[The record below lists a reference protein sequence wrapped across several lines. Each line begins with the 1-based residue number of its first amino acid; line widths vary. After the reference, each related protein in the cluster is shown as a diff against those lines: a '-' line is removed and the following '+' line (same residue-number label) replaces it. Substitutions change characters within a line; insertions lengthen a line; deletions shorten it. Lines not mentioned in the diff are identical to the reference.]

1 MRLNLVRLTM
11 TILFLM
17 GLVNLSSS
25 QNCFNTGLNNTVVNL
40 PCGQNCVNVPV
51 RIPHLKAT
59 TDYRVAPRPY
69 TPYAYVT
76 PGGNVPTEIYVDD
89 QFSHLLSLPFNF
101 CFYGNTYNQF
111 VIGSNGVVTFDA
123 TKADCKNDWDLRTNP
138 IPFIGTGTCASQ
150 SDEQYPPLAIF
161 GVFHDIDPNS
171 APPPGRKIEWRVE
184 GSAPCRRL
192 IVSFNEVPLFG
203 DEDSIHTSQ
212 IVMYESTGVIDVF
225 IKDKPTDPGDWN
237 DNLAILGVQK
247 DATLATAAPG
257 KNATVWN
264 EHNTA
269 YTFVPSGG
277 ASRFVRCEVL
287 DINHNFIAL
296 GDTTTTVQGML
307 DVTFPSFCP
316 TANTERFVI
325 RTTFAA
331 CDGPGTQLVSLDTI
345 TVNKSTL
352 LATATMTQTACGATG
367 TGTITV
373 TVPPVSGTGPFTY
386 TLDGGTPVTG
396 PSPYTFTGLLGGPH
410 TILVTNADGSCS
422 STVNI
427 TVTSTGVLATTVI
440 PAPTNCVGSP
450 SGTITVNAP
459 NSIAPL
465 TYTLTPEATPTAPV
479 VQTGNNVFTGLAP
492 GNYFVSVVDAAGCRA
507 TNIPVTVTQGPALQ
521 VTATPYATSCTGAN
535 NGRIEIS
542 VPGGTPTI
550 EYRINFGPWQTSNI
564 FSGLAPG
571 TYFIDVRDGAGCTAS
586 FIPVTVD
593 AGTGT
598 VTGTAVATATS
609 CAGVNNGTITVTP
622 TNGSGPY
629 EYNINGGTWQSSNVF
644 TGLAPGNYTV
654 LIRENGL
661 CTSVNISVTVT
672 AGSGLTATLTPTG
685 TTCAGVNNGQIV
697 VNVTSTNG
705 TAPYTYTLDGGT
717 PVTGQPSPYTFTG
730 VASGSHSVTVRDANG
745 CTTTAAVT
753 TTVAAGAGLTA
764 TLTPTGTTCAGVSN
778 GQIVVNVTSANGT
791 APFSYTLDGGTPV
804 TGQPSPYTFTGVA
817 SGSHSVTVRD
827 ANGCTTTAA
836 VTTNVAA
843 GAGLTAT
850 LTPTGTTCAGV
861 SNGQIVV
868 NVTSANGTAPFSYTL
883 DGGTPVTGQPSPYTF
898 TGVAS
903 GSHSVTVRDAN
914 GCTTTAAV
922 TTTVAAGAG
931 LTATITPTGTTCA
944 GVNNGQIAVAV
955 TGTNGTAPYSYTLD
969 GGTPVT
975 GQPANYTFTNVSSG
989 SHTVVVRDANGCST
1003 SAALTTN
1010 VASGAGLTA
1019 TLTPTGTTCP
1029 GVTNGQIAVAV
1040 TGTNGTA
1047 PYSYTLDGGT
1057 PVTGQPANYT
1067 FTNVAAG
1074 SHSVTITDANGCAT
1088 AAAIT
1093 TTVATGTGYTATVTP
1108 SPTGCAGVNNGQI
1121 TVQPQAPGTA
1131 PFTFELNP
1139 GAIIQTGNT
1148 ATFTGLA
1155 PATNYVVTVRDAN
1168 GCTYTSS
1175 AVTVTSG
1182 TGLIASATTQA
1193 TSCSGI
1199 NNGQITVTT
1208 NGTAPFSFV
1217 LDGGTP
1223 VTGNSPYTFTGLA
1236 AGAHTISIT
1245 DGSGCITTTP
1255 VNATIATGT
1264 GFTATSTVSNVSC
1277 SGGNDGSIIVTIGTA
1292 GTAPYTYLLNG
1303 TVAPG
1308 GTTATSATFSGLAA
1322 STNNYVVI
1330 TDNAGCTFRIDNI
1343 NITQPPVLAATAA
1356 TQAAKCNGAADGQ
1369 ITFTATGG
1377 TTPYEYSLNSTTWQP
1392 GNTFTV
1398 AAGGYTVYVRDAKG
1412 CIFSVA
1418 NVTVTQPNVLN
1429 ATVSAVTPAT
1439 CAGGA
1444 DGTIQVAAT
1453 GGTAPY
1459 QYAIGS
1465 GTLQS
1470 SNTLNAAQG
1479 TYTINVRDANGCTF
1493 QITGVTVGLNDNL
1506 TYTPMVDPAPIC
1518 EGQQVQLSITS
1529 NATQFAWTPTNKL
1542 SSANVSDP
1550 VANPTTTT
1558 TYSVTMTLGVCTRT
1572 DDVVVTVWPAP
1583 VPNAGAD
1590 GEICFGQDFQLNGS
1604 GGATYTW
1611 TPSDYLS
1618 SATDP
1623 NPRVVHPDK
1632 TITYT
1637 LNVTDANGCPSLTSD
1652 QVKLTVT
1659 PPFQVLTYPRDTVV
1673 YDNVRVPLLAV
1684 AYDPSPTFDASTVSY
1699 NWSPATGLNN
1709 PGIADPE
1716 ATSSAIGDEITYTVS
1731 ASTPTGC
1738 QGKGFVTIK
1747 VYKGPEL
1754 YTPTGFTPN
1763 NDGRNDTFFPF
1774 PVGVKTLNYFRVYN
1788 RWGQVMFSTTT
1799 LNKGWDGKFGG
1810 VDQPTGV
1817 YVWMA
1822 EGVTLDGQK
1831 ITRKG
1836 SVTLIR

>member
-59 TDYRVAPRPY
+59 SDYSVAPRPY

-89 QFSHLLSLPFNF
+89 QFSNLLALPFSF

-123 TKADCKNDWDLRTNP
+123 TKANCKNDWDLRTNP

-150 SDEQYPPLAIF
+150 SDKQYPPLAIF

-171 APPPGRKIEWRVE
+171 DPPPGRKIEWRVE
-184 GSAPCRRL
+184 GAAPCRRL

-237 DNLAILGVQK
+237 DNLAILGVQR

-269 YTFVPSGG
+269 YSFVPSGG

-352 LATATMTQTACGATG
+352 LASATMTQTACGATG

-427 TVTSTGVLATTVI
+427 TVTSTGVLATTVTST
-440 PAPTNCVGSP
+440 PTNCVGSP
-450 SGTITVNAP
+450 SGSVTVSAP

-507 TNIPVTVTQGPALQ
+507 TNLPVTVTQGPPLQ

-542 VPGGTPTI
+542 VPGGTPTV

-571 TYFIDVRDGAGCTAS
+571 TYFIDVRDGAGCMAS

-629 EYNINGGTWQSSNVF
+629 EYNINGGAWQSSNVF

-685 TTCAGVNNGQIV
+685 TTCAGV
-697 VNVTSTNG
+697 
-705 TAPYTYTLDGGT
+705 
-717 PVTGQPSPYTFTG
+717 
-730 VASGSHSVTVRDANG
+730 
-745 CTTTAAVT
+745 
-753 TTVAAGAGLTA
+753 
-764 TLTPTGTTCAGVSN
+764 SN

-791 APFSYTLDGGTPV
+791 APY
-804 TGQPSPYTFTGVA
+804 
-817 SGSHSVTVRD
+817 
-827 ANGCTTTAA
+827 
-836 VTTNVAA
+836 
-843 GAGLTAT
+843 
-850 LTPTGTTCAGV
+850 
-861 SNGQIVV
+861 
-868 NVTSANGTAPFSYTL
+868 SYTL

-1139 GAIIQTGNT
+1139 GAVIQTGNT

-1264 GFTATSTVSNVSC
+1264 GFTATSAVSNVSC
-1277 SGGNDGSIIVTIGTA
+1277 NGGNDGSITVTIGTA
-1292 GTAPYTYLLNG
+1292 GIAPYTYLLNG

-1343 NITQPPVLAATAA
+1343 NVTQPPVLAATAA
-1356 TQAAKCNGAADGQ
+1356 TQAVKCNGAADGQ
-1369 ITFTATGG
+1369 ITVTATGG

-1392 GNTFTV
+1392 ANTFTV

-1518 EGQQVQLSITS
+1518 EGQQVQLSLTS

-1542 SSANVSDP
+1542 SSASVANP

-1604 GGATYTW
+1604 GGTTYTW

-1618 SATDP
+1618 STTDP
-1623 NPRVVHPDK
+1623 NPRVVNPDK

-1637 LNVTDANGCPSLTSD
+1637 LTVTDANGCPSLISD

-1731 ASTPTGC
+1731 ASTPAGC